1 MELKGARAVPAPAEQ
16 LWRVLHDPETMRSC
30 MPGCNSLEA
39 DGVNAYRLA
48 ITAKV
53 GPISAR
59 FAGKMQLADLD
70 APRAYTLRF
79 EGSGGAAGFVHGE
92 ARVTLTPDGSGT
104 TTLSYVAKAQVGGKL
119 AQIGSRLIDGAAQKL
134 TDEFFAQ
141 LVAATTPKTEELRA
155 PHAAEARPRRVMYLS
170 LMAAIGAVLLAVYLA
185 SRR

>member
-1 MELKGARAVPAPAEQ
+1 M
-16 LWRVLHDPETMRSC
+16 
-30 MPGCNSLEA
+30 
-39 DGVNAYRLA
+39 
-48 ITAKV
+48 
-53 GPISAR
+53 
-59 FAGKMQLADLD
+59 
-70 APRAYTLRF
+70 
-79 EGSGGAAGFVHGE
+79 
-92 ARVTLTPDGSGT
+92 TLTPDGSGT